1 MPRVFVRQWRN
12 DSAVSSYP
20 FASTLVAVSNTNIP
34 FPVAAILDASFYAV
48 STPIGITK
56 VTVSEEGTA
65 VISVGTPDET
75 ELATAEIAIGDT
87 AEEIEFTDSY
97 GRSYGLIVVNPVLL
111 QVITVWPVGEH
122 LFDSVLEFVAST
134 CIPAPLGVEG
144 VLLDD
149 GTLITGDVWIVGEDG
164 VVVRAFGDSIRVD
177 VVGDPLFKRKLCSAV
192 DEFTTPRF
200 LKTISGVAPNDYNN
214 INIVRG
220 SGTPDS
226 ILRIVPSAEDGGLY
240 IGLIGLGAEG
250 EGAHR

>member
-87 AEEIEFTDSY
+87 AEEIELDLHGIAHPTKDIDVVPTFFIVSARRIIINTQRFID
-97 GRSYGLIVVNPVLL
+97 GR
-111 QVITVWPVGEH
+111 
-122 LFDSVLEFVAST
+122 T
-134 CIPAPLGVEG
+134 CARALV
-144 VLLDD
+144 
-149 GTLITGDVWIVGEDG
+149 
-164 VVVRAFGDSIRVD
+164 AFGRANR
-177 VVGDPLFKRKLCSAV
+177 PFNLA
-192 DEFTTPRF
+192 
-200 LKTISGVAPNDYNN
+200 
-214 INIVRG
+214 
-220 SGTPDS
+220 
-226 ILRIVPSAEDGGLY
+226 
-240 IGLIGLGAEG
+240 
-250 EGAHR
+250 